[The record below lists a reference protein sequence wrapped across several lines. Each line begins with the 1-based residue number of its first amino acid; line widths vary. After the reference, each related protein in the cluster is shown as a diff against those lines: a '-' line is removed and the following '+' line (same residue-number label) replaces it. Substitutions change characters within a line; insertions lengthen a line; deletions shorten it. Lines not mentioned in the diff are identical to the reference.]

1 MEITINI
8 PDEVLN
14 RMKELKIT
22 DKNVQKEILIDFV
35 NDCLDT
41 NYSNGMTEKFKKWT
55 LNKENIEVY
64 LVD

>member
-1 MEITINI
+1 
-8 PDEVLN
+8 
-14 RMKELKIT
+14 MKELKIT